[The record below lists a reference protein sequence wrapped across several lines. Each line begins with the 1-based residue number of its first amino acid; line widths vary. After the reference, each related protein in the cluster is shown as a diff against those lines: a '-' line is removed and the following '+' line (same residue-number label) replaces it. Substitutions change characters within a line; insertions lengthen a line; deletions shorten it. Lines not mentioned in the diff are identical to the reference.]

1 MISIPRTFGLLFAS
15 VTLITACAGDPGH
28 FEGQKGPQRKSSG
41 NAPLEGPGARE
52 VIRDVHRDRARQNYE
67 DRSQRRYY
75 GNY

>member
-1 MISIPRTFGLLFAS
+1 MTSTFRTFGLL
-15 VTLITACAGDPGH
+15 VTSTMLITACAGDPGH
-28 FEGQKGPQRKSSG
+28 FEGQKGPQRKSTG

-75 GNY
+75 GND